1 MSRPGR
7 HSFVV
12 HASDGER
19 AVIVQDL
26 ASLERVS
33 LSSLVDLPTHL
44 RASLDRD
51 RRSRGRRERL
61 TKQKRFARLTR
72 SESRVAAL
80 ALAGF
85 SNREI
90 AESLELRPRTVESH
104 LTAAYRKLGIS
115 SRRELEGALRGERSR

>member
-7 HSFVV
+7 YCFVV

-33 LSSLVDLPTHL
+33 LPSLFDLPTHL
-44 RASLDRD
+44 QASLDRD
-51 RRSRGRRERL
+51 RRSRARRERL
-61 TKQKRFARLTR
+61 TEQKRFARLTC